1 MVGAVLTILATKDE
15 RTEHQVIT
23 SWRRT
28 SSDNAARPSARLT
41 LWFTSMVDN
50 VEPKATVT
58 TRSNEFIFDKVRLPL
73 SLSSTTSPA

>member
-1 MVGAVLTILATKDE
+1 
-15 RTEHQVIT
+15 
-23 SWRRT
+23 
-28 SSDNAARPSARLT
+28 
-41 LWFTSMVDN
+41 MVDN